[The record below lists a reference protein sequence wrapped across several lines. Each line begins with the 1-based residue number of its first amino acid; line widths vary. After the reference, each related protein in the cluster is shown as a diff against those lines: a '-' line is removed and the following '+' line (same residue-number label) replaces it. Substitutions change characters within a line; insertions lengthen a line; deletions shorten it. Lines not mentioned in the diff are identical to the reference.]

1 MEGGEAFILGISQH
15 SHLFRAGWLRNVQ
28 AEQFQGSPSP
38 SESCSGWGGG
48 AGGTRAV
55 VGPVIG
61 VRGGIGGGAEND
73 VRKLKPFNT
82 LFITIIHY
90 HLLTEGIFD
99 RKTIQQDRRLSFK
112 HVNTGMESTLK
123 SHQ

>member
-1 MEGGEAFILGISQH
+1 MLDLGGRGQRSKVVMLSMLNAHFQEGLPVEGGEAFILGISQH
-15 SHLFRAGWLRNVQ
+15 SHLFRAGWFRNVQ

-61 VRGGIGGGAEND
+61 VRGGIGGG
-73 VRKLKPFNT
+73 VSR
-82 LFITIIHY
+82 
-90 HLLTEGIFD
+90 EG
-99 RKTIQQDRRLSFK
+99 
-112 HVNTGMESTLK
+112 V
-123 SHQ
+123 